1 MLLKKTK
8 LDCFY
13 NIKRLVFNKWQSK
26 FNRMSVSVTRVFDL
40 LKYNQE
46 KFPKDEFI
54 SGKVNGEWCKY
65 STSLFCET
73 TNQLSKG
80 LTSLGIGKGSR
91 VAIMSANRP
100 EWNICDYAIMQLG
113 AYQIPLY
120 PTLAE
125 HDVKFIMEDAEI
137 SVVFVADEQLYEKV
151 KKVSNTIKHDIKI
164 YTFNKIEGVN
174 YWEELVETGK
184 QTDNIDLETYRNE
197 VAPEDVL
204 TIIYTSG
211 TTGTPKGVMLT
222 HDNLVQNFK
231 KSAVLLPPNVTHA
244 LSFLPLSHIFERM
257 VIYLYA
263 YLNIAVYYAESMDT
277 IVADIQFVKPSGF
290 STVPRLLEKVYDKI
304 VEKGKALTGI
314 KKGIFFWSLA
324 LAEQY
329 DTNKGWW
336 YNFRLGIARKLV
348 FKKWQEALGGNIQVI
363 ISGGAALNP
372 RLARVFWAAGLPVFE
387 GYGLTETSPV
397 ISVNHFDA
405 IKFGSVGK
413 PIEGVEVKIAQDG
426 EILVRGHNVMKG
438 YYKRPDLTSETID
451 NDGWFHTGDIGEL
464 VDGYLK
470 ITDRKKEMFKTA
482 GGKYVAPQIVENKIK
497 ETPLIEQIMVLGENR
512 KFPAALVVPNFETL
526 KGWCKIKGIEYGSN
540 ETIVENEQVKEKFR
554 RLIDEA
560 NKEFG
565 KWEQVKQ
572 FALLPKEWSI
582 DGGELTPKLS
592 LKRKVIL
599 EKNKE
604 IIEKIYKDAE
614 NYHSDVR

>member
-1 MLLKKTK
+1 
-8 LDCFY
+8 
-13 NIKRLVFNKWQSK
+13 
-26 FNRMSVSVTRVFDL
+26 MSISVTRVFDL

-46 KFPKDEFI
+46 KFSKEEFI
-54 SGKVNGEWCKY
+54 SGKINGEWVKY
-65 STSLFCET
+65 STQNFCEVT
-73 TNQLSKG
+73 DNLSKG
-80 LTSLGIGKGSR
+80 LTTLGIGKGSR
-91 VAIMSANRP
+91 VAIMATNRP
-100 EWNICDYAIMQLG
+100 EWNIGDYAIMQLG

-125 HDVKFIMEDAEI
+125 HDIKFIIEDAEI
-137 SVVFVADEQLYEKV
+137 TVVFVGDKQLYEKIN
-151 KKVSNTIKHDIKI
+151 KVSSEIKHDIKV
-164 YTFNKIEGVN
+164 YTFDKVN
-174 YWEELVETGK
+174 GANHWDELVEIGK
-184 QTDNIDLETYRNE
+184 QKNEIDLETYRKE
-197 VAPEDVL
+197 VAPDDIL
-204 TIIYTSG
+204 TLIYTSG

-257 VIYLYA
+257 ISYLYA
-263 YLNIAVYYAESMDT
+263 YLNIATYYAESMET

-314 KKGIFFWSLA
+314 KKMIFFWSLS
-324 LAEQY
+324 LAEKY
-329 DTNKGWW
+329 DTDKGWW
-336 YNFRLGIARKLV
+336 YTFKLGIARKLV

-426 EILVRGHNVMKG
+426 EILVKGHNVMKG
-438 YYKRPDLTSETID
+438 YYNRADLTSETID
-451 NDGWFHTGDIGEL
+451 GEGWFHTGDIGEFA
-464 VDGYLK
+464 DGYLK

-482 GGKYVAPQIVENKIK
+482 GGKYVAPQMIENKIK
-497 ETPLIEQIMVLGENR
+497 EAPLIEQIMVLGENR
-512 KFPAALVVPNFETL
+512 KFPVALLVPNFETL
-526 KGWCKIKGIEYGSN
+526 KGWCRVKGIEYGSN
-540 ETIVENEQVKEKFR
+540 ETIVDNKEVKEKFR
-554 RLIDEA
+554 RLIDDA

-614 NYHSDVR
+614 NYHPDSK

>member
-1 MLLKKTK
+1 
-8 LDCFY
+8 
-13 NIKRLVFNKWQSK
+13 
-26 FNRMSVSVTRVFDL
+26 MSVSVTRVFDL
-40 LKYNQE
+40 LKYNLE
-46 KFPKDEFI
+46 KFPKEEFV
-54 SGKVNGEWCKY
+54 SGKIQGEWRKF
-65 STSLFCET
+65 STQKFCEIT
-73 TNQLSKG
+73 DNLSRG
-80 LTSLGIGKGSR
+80 LTSIGIAKGSR

-125 HDVKFIMEDAEI
+125 HDVKFIIGDAEI
-137 SVVFVADEQLYEKV
+137 SVVFVADEQLYLKMKSVCAELTHQV
-151 KKVSNTIKHDIKI
+151 EI
-164 YTFNKIEGVN
+164 YTFDEVSGAKH
-174 YWEELVETGK
+174 WEELTKIGTSLNAV
-184 QTDNIDLETYRNE
+184 DLETYRQA
-197 VAPEDVL
+197 VDPSDIL

-231 KSAVLLPPNVTHA
+231 KSAVLLPNNVTHA

-257 VIYLYA
+257 ISYLYA
-263 YLNIAVYYAESMDT
+263 YLNIAIYYAESMDT

-304 VEKGKALTGI
+304 VEKGKSLTGI
-314 KKGIFFWSLA
+314 KKAIFFWSLA
-324 LAEQY
+324 LAEKY
-329 DTNKGWW
+329 DTNNSWW
-336 YNFRLGIARKLV
+336 YNLKLAVARKLV

-363 ISGGAALNP
+363 ISGGAALNQ

-397 ISVNHFDA
+397 ITVNHFDA

-413 PIEGVEVKIAQDG
+413 AIEGVEVKIAADG
-426 EILVRGHNVMKG
+426 EILVKGHNLMKG
-438 YYKRPDLTSETID
+438 YYNKPELTNEAIDSE
-451 NDGWFHTGDIGEL
+451 GWFHTGDIGEL
-464 VDGYLK
+464 NDGYLK

-497 ETPLIEQIMVLGENR
+497 EAPLVEQIMVVGENR
-512 KFPAALVVPNFETL
+512 KFPSALIVPNFEAL
-526 KGWCKIKGIEYGSN
+526 KSWCKVKGIEFGTN
-540 ETIVENEQVKEKFR
+540 ETIVNNEEVKSKFQKI
-554 RLIDEA
+554 IDEA

-592 LKRKVIL
+592 LKRKIIL
-599 EKNKE
+599 EKNNE
-604 IIEKIYKDAE
+604 IIDKIYKDAE
-614 NYHSDVR
+614 NYHPENK